1 MVRVVEGIYEDGK
14 INLVEKID
22 IKTSKVI
29 LVILK
34 SKKEKGYLTK
44 EKIDKLKS
52 LISNLPEIKSKFDIE
67 ELYHEAKMHRKENR
81 NFE

>member
-52 LISNLPEIKSKFDIE
+52 LISNLPEIKSKFEIE
-67 ELYHEAKMHRKENR
+67 ELYHEAKMHA
-81 NFE
+81 

>member
-29 LVILK
+29 LVI
-34 SKKEKGYLTK
+34 
-44 EKIDKLKS
+44 LKS